1 MFDPRVGMLAVLFMV
16 APVAA
21 WAHAHLTTS
30 NPAEDA
36 TVSAPT
42 EVSLR
47 FTQPLEKSFS
57 SVEVHN
63 TNGQRVDDGK
73 LRPADDATA
82 LAVGLPKLP
91 PGRYQVIWH
100 ATSVDT
106 HRTVGS
112 FAFTVA
118 P

>member
-1 MFDPRVGMLAVLFMV
+1 MFDPRVGVLAALFAV
-16 APVAA
+16 APVVA

-30 NPAEDA
+30 NPAENA
-36 TVSAPT
+36 TISAPT

-47 FTQPLEKSFS
+47 FTQALEKNFS
-57 SVEVHN
+57 SVEVRN
-63 TNGQRVDDGK
+63 ANGQRVDDGK
-73 LRPADDATA
+73 LRPVDDATA
-82 LAVGLPKLP
+82 LAVGLQKLP

-106 HRTVGS
+106 HRTEGS
-112 FAFTVA
+112 FVFTVA